1 MNRMRLR
8 FLLRNHLLLTLTAGA
23 SLLDLP
29 MFGAAGLP
37 AAFAQSG
44 AKGAEALTAQVQG
57 HLDAAQ
63 EILDRLLAAEGPR
76 TVDNTLK
83 LMNELSIELDAGSNI
98 ASLMENVHPDPDV
111 RAAAEKASQDVQ
123 KYATDLS
130 LNRDVYDALS
140 AVDASGMDD
149 VTRRFLEHSLR
160 DYRRAGVDKDEATR
174 NKIRKLREELVE
186 LGQNFDRNIRE
197 GTRFIYVDRAE
208 DLEGLPQDYIDA
220 HQPDETGKIK
230 ITTQYPD
237 YLPFR
242 SYAKNGE
249 LRRKLYNEFLNRAYP
264 ENQDVLMNI
273 LAKRYE
279 LANLLGY
286 ANWAAYITEDKMV
299 KSPENA
305 ADFIRQLDEAAKPR
319 AEQDYAM
326 LLERKHKD
334 DPEATTVNDWEKAY
348 YEELVK
354 TEEYDFDSQEI
365 RSYYDYPIVK
375 QGILDLTATLFGV
388 THKRIED
395 PEVWDPSVEAYDL
408 YEGDKLIG
416 RYYLDMHPRE
426 GKFSHAAQ
434 FTLRRGVEG
443 YQNPVSVL
451 VCNFPG
457 GNGDGPALMEH
468 EDVETFLHEFG
479 HLLHSQFG
487 GHQPWIDQSGVATEW
502 DFVEAPSQ
510 MLEEWSLDTA
520 VLQTF
525 ARHYETKE
533 PIPAPLVEKMKTA
546 RDFGNGT
553 YVTQQNFYSAISLN
567 IYNRPPGEVDFDTLV
582 PELQAKYASFDFVP
596 GTNMCASFGHLEGYS
611 AMYYTYMWSLVIAKD
626 LFSKFDRANML
637 DSATATEYRRK
648 VLMPGGTEDA
658 ADLVKDFLG
667 RSYNFE
673 AFRTWI
679 NRGAS

>member
-1 MNRMRLR
+1 
-8 FLLRNHLLLTLTAGA
+8 
-23 SLLDLP
+23 
-29 MFGAAGLP
+29 
-37 AAFAQSG
+37 
-44 AKGAEALTAQVQG
+44 
-57 HLDAAQ
+57 
-63 EILDRLLAAEGPR
+63 
-76 TVDNTLK
+76 
-83 LMNELSIELDAGSNI
+83 MNELSIELDAGSNI